1 MSVAKKIVLVM
12 KDVGMMSKD
21 KRLEGGGSYKY
32 LSEEK
37 VTSELHQACAKH
49 GVAIAPSA
57 MTILEERQ
65 DTTKAGAIM
74 HNVRIAASYR
84 IMDADEP
91 ESFVEVQVL
100 GEGSDMGDKVLN
112 KAMTAAFKYAL
123 RQSFMISSG
132 DDPDH
137 TASEEATSSRPVQRA
152 ADRPV
157 APGQGRL
164 GWSKV
169 MERLANIPGAL
180 EDDAEGRPKPSRKG
194 FHALNVSGMVGK
206 WNDKEPSV
214 QAEILAALDKVIAD
228 MAEEQAAQPE
238 LPVATDPPETV
249 DDPFANE

>member
-1 MSVAKKIVLVM
+1 MSVAEKIALVM
-12 KDVGMMSKD
+12 KEVGSMPKD
-21 KRLEGGGSYKY
+21 KKLEDGARYRY
-32 LSEEK
+32 LSEERI
-37 VTSELHQACAKH
+37 TGELHEACAKH
-49 GVAIAPSA
+49 GLVLLPVG
-57 MTILEERQ
+57 MELLTERE
-65 DTTKAGAIM
+65 DTTKAGNILHNARILAHYRFVDPKDGDSVDVCAI
-74 HNVRIAASYR
+74 
-84 IMDADEP
+84 
-91 ESFVEVQVL
+91 
-100 GEGSDMGDKVLN
+100 GEGSDTGDKVIN
-112 KAMTAAFKYAL
+112 KCMTSAFKYVQ

-137 TASEEATSSRPVQRA
+137 TASEETTASHALQRA
-152 ADRPV
+152 AARP
-157 APGQGRL
+157 AGPGQGRL